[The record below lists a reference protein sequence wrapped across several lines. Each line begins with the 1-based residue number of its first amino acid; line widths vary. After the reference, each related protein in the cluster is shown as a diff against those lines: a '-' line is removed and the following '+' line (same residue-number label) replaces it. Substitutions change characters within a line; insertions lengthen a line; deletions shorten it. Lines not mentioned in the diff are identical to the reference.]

1 MQETYCDSF
10 VVYKLTIVGIGDAV
24 HLSEYEA
31 LQGIQGIFG
40 LNRIQRG
47 LPLSFE
53 SSDVL
58 FVPLYH
64 FSMDSDSAGVV
75 AELTSA
81 DRADMLNTRLS
92 CAMACASFRP
102 SGFAT

>member
-1 MQETYCDSF
+1 MQKSYCDSF
-10 VVYKLTIVGIGDAV
+10 VVYKLTVVGIGDGV

-31 LQGIQGIFG
+31 LQGNQAISG

-64 FSMDSDSAGVV
+64 FSMASDSLGVV
-75 AELTSA
+75 AKVTSA

-92 CAMACASFRP
+92 CAMAWASFKL